1 MSMVWLNAMP
11 FSSPIGKNNGKVETY
26 QWLDKNF
33 DGAYRKL
40 VDHLSGH
47 GHGHG
52 HGHGGAYREL
62 VDHLGGHALVDVVQP
77 E

>member
-1 MSMVWLNAMP
+1 M
-11 FSSPIGKNNGKVETY
+11 ETY

-33 DGAYRKL
+33 DRDYRKL
-40 VDHLSGH
+40 VDHLS

>member
-1 MSMVWLNAMP
+1 M
-11 FSSPIGKNNGKVETY
+11 ETY

-40 VDHLSGH
+40 VDHLSVH